1 MLDAVYIY
9 NEHAKSIVAVK
20 PKLPF
25 KPVFQIAASRKGSY
39 IRIINEPLV
48 GLSLFLVETGER
60 ACFRSKMVSF
70 GTKNGLALSRV
81 IF

>member
-9 NEHAKSIVAVK
+9 NERTNSIVAVK

-25 KPVFQIAASRKGSY
+25 KPVFQIAAFREGSY

-48 GLSLFLVETGER
+48 GSSFFLVETGES
-60 ACFRSKMVSF
+60 RSPS
-70 GTKNGLALSRV
+70 
-81 IF
+81 